1 MRKKLAVLVLAMGLG
16 FLTFG
21 ASVGN
26 AQKTQNYA
34 KPPQHPSGLNRLS
47 FSCWGMRNGGFHMAQ
62 NTYFILD
69 TLYNEDTPISSY
81 KGIQY
86 TNGGFAIHRVEG
98 QTVVRT
104 FYSNYARREGRMS
117 EIYDF
122 AAGEIFDIERNGSR
136 RKTCS
141 NRSDWRN

>member
-1 MRKKLAVLVLAMGLG
+1 MRKKVAALAMGLG

-47 FSCWGMRNGGFHMAQ
+47 FSCWGMRNGGFHVAVYY
-62 NTYFILD
+62 YFIGG
-69 TLYNEDTPISSY
+69 TLYREDTPISSY
-81 KGIQY
+81 KGIQW
-86 TNGGFAIHRVEG
+86 GEGFAIHRVQG
-98 QTVVRT
+98 QTVVYT
-104 FYSNYARREGRMS
+104 YYSDYARRVGRMS

-136 RKTCS
+136 RKICS